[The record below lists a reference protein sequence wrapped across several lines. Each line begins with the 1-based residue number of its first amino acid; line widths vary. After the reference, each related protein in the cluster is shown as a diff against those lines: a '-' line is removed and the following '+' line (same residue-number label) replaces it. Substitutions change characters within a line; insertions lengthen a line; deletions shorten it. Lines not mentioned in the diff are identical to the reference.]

1 MLQVQDLQ
9 MNELSSGWFQ
19 VSPPVASA
27 LSCESVRATAR
38 RSRDAVDSGHAVSK
52 RAFELLHQ
60 FHLTQ
65 DIASLEAKERS
76 MAALEVKLENDAANL
91 ALKHNKETTE
101 SEAARIALF
110 QEFDAKRKAWATV
123 PKVEEAER
131 LLAEEGSKHTDLIE
145 SMRAKHL
152 RYEEEAEKVL
162 REYMQKLESS
172 GRSSFW

>member
-1 MLQVQDLQ
+1 

-19 VSPPVASA
+19 VSPVAPELSRESA
-27 LSCESVRATAR
+27 RATAR
-38 RSRDAVDSGHAVSK
+38 CSRDALDSGHAVSK
-52 RAFELLHQ
+52 RALELLHQ
-60 FHLTQ
+60 FHVTQ
-65 DIASLEAKERS
+65 EVANLETKERS
-76 MAALEVKLENDAANL
+76 MVALEVKLENDAANL
-91 ALKHNKETTE
+91 ALKYNKETTE
-101 SEAARIALF
+101 SETARITLF
-110 QEFDAKRKAWATV
+110 QEFDAKRETWATA

-162 REYMQKLESS
+162 QEYMQKLESS